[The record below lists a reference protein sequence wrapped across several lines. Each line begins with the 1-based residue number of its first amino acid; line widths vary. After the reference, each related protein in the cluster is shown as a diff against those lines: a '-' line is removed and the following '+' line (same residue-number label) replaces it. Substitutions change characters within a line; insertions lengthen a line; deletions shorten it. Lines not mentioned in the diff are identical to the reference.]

1 MSVETDKG
9 FQTPKP
15 LPKVAA
21 KSKILWF
28 YENWIQQMRIRVLDD
43 IWSYIPKACNFPE
56 LPGNALAKISG
67 MAYPKI
73 TLGLVCAFQSG
84 NVL

>member
-1 MSVETDKG
+1 
-9 FQTPKP
+9 
-15 LPKVAA
+15 
-21 KSKILWF
+21 
-28 YENWIQQMRIRVLDD
+28 MRIRVLDD

-84 NVL
+84 NVLQIAKPAVLDSNNDKQ